1 MQAIILAAGKGE
13 RLQPLTNTMP
23 KCMVKIQN
31 QPLIIHTLNHLS
43 TTGKIDEVIIV
54 CGYMASM
61 IQEYIGDIYQGMRIS
76 YIENKKFDITNNVYS
91 LYLVGNKIHM
101 DCILLEC
108 DLYYQQSVIDSIIDS
123 DADCS
128 IVVSLYNKKT
138 MDGTIVIANNGMA
151 KELLIKSH
159 QDEERDYSD
168 AYKTVNI
175 YKFKETFYNKKLS
188 PALETYIKTGN
199 LQSYYELV
207 LGSLIY
213 YRNDNIRIN
222 VVDENLWYE
231 IDDLKDYERVN
242 KSLA

>member
-1 MQAIILAAGKGE
+1 
-13 RLQPLTNTMP
+13 
-23 KCMVKIQN
+23 
-31 QPLIIHTLNHLS
+31 
-43 TTGKIDEVIIV
+43 
-54 CGYMASM
+54 
-61 IQEYIGDIYQGMRIS
+61 
-76 YIENKKFDITNNVYS
+76 
-91 LYLVGNKIHM
+91 
-101 DCILLEC
+101 
-108 DLYYQQSVIDSIIDS
+108 
-123 DADCS
+123 
-128 IVVSLYNKKT
+128 
-138 MDGTIVIANNGMA
+138 MDGTIIIANNGMA